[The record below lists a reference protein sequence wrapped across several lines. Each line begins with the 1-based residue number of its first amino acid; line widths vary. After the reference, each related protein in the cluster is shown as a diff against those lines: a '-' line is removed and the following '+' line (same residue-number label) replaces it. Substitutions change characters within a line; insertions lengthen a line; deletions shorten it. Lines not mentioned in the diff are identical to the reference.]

1 MIPGRASPYIRF
13 TPLKQIKSPDP
24 YSKLKS
30 GQSVWQLFLEAHYP
44 PLLST
49 IAPQVGMLACIG
61 EVAVRL
67 GVGGAM
73 SILAVLGPHLPGGPG
88 AGRRGCVSFE
98 LVGVFEPVDEQP
110 SCGLDHE

>member
-1 MIPGRASPYIRF
+1 
-13 TPLKQIKSPDP
+13 
-24 YSKLKS
+24 
-30 GQSVWQLFLEAHYP
+30 
-44 PLLST
+44 
-49 IAPQVGMLACIG
+49 
-61 EVAVRL
+61 
-67 GVGGAM
+67 M